1 MASRKSPVQKRNE
14 VVSMDDYTHTHQPA
28 INNTLR
34 IKLDHLKTFEP
45 LTENQR
51 IFFDAYKR
59 GDYFVALHGV
69 AGTGKTWIA
78 NNLLRYCRGLNLNCL
93 PVASSGIAST
103 LLDNAKT
110 LHSQFKIPL
119 QIYSDSI
126 CNINKNTKLGNE
138 IINTNLIL

>member
-59 GDYFVALHGV
+59 GDYFIGLLGSPGV
-69 AGTGKTWIA
+69 GKTFLALYRAI
-78 NNLLRYCRGLNLNCL
+78 
-93 PVASSGIAST
+93 
-103 LLDNAKT
+103 
-110 LHSQFKIPL
+110 
-119 QIYSDSI
+119 
-126 CNINKNTKLGNE
+126 E
-138 IINTNLIL
+138 